1 MVAEQLRAGK
11 SSYDLAMGWAL
22 GKIDDPV
29 IGAEVAAY
37 LLPFFDV
44 VEHRKES
51 GWRQHYMGQPDI
63 YRLKDDA
70 AFAVNRLLGDPLPA
84 FHDLTPPERDA
95 EIEKL
100 RKICTERGIRPAFD
114 AKGPQ
119 EKGAEPAQK

>member
-1 MVAEQLRAGK
+1 
-11 SSYDLAMGWAL
+11 
-22 GKIDDPV
+22 
-29 IGAEVAAY
+29 
-37 LLPFFDV
+37 
-44 VEHRKES
+44 
-51 GWRQHYMGQPDI
+51 MGQPDI